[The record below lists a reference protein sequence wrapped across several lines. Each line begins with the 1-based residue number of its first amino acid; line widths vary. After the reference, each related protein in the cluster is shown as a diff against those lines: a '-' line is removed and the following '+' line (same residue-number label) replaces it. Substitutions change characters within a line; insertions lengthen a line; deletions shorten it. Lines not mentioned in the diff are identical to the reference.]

1 MSWRVRVGIG
11 TRGANVE
18 RVTAAHRTEEHLE
31 DTWGE
36 AALFVRRGWAVHG
49 VRLPSAR
56 LPVAEDR
63 AVVPAEDSL
72 GDAHADVLE
81 HVRLGGA
88 LVADGSEGEAADHWL
103 ARCAHIRP
111 RPRDRPALCLA

>member
-18 RVTAAHRTEEHLE
+18 RVTAAHRTEKHLE
-31 DTWGE
+31 DTWRE
-36 AALFVRRGWAVHG
+36 AALLERRRWAMHG
-49 VRLPSAR
+49 VRLSRAG

-72 GDAHADVLE
+72 GDAHADV
-81 HVRLGGA
+81 HA
-88 LVADGSEGEAADHWL
+88 
-103 ARCAHIRP
+103 
-111 RPRDRPALCLA
+111 